1 MVLIIHQIKFTVLQ
15 AIKVGSGSKEKMGFK
30 RSKHLEKK
38 LKVGFVCAYSVSLFV
53 CGCFLGVI
61 LCLKVCSVCVYRS
74 LIICVWLFFRSYIL
88 KFVLFVHTSVYL
100 CMAVF

>member
-1 MVLIIHQIKFTVLQ
+1 MVLIIRIKKITVLQ

-38 LKVGFVCAYSVSLFV
+38 LKVGFVFC
-53 CGCFLGVI
+53 I
-61 LCLKVCSVCVYRS
+61 QRS
-74 LIICVWLFFRSYIL
+74 R
-88 KFVLFVHTSVYL
+88 YL